1 MNFSTSY
8 IEMYSLTNSFTFLF
22 IYIDNCL
29 RAILLKQM
37 IRKSTKTMTDITPN
51 MIQAV
56 RWVLYEERSS
66 RQPEGIGDMLSQI
79 I

>member
-8 IEMYSLTNSFTFLF
+8 IEMYSLTSSFTFLF

>member
-1 MNFSTSY
+1 
-8 IEMYSLTNSFTFLF
+8 LF